1 MGEVPIKFCTFSPW
15 SQQFVLVKLLE
26 VGFYEVMGK
35 APIFRPFFF
44 FLNRPFSPKK
54 NHGRCAHD
62 APISFFFSAHDPY
75 IPIQV

>member
-44 FLNRPFSPKK
+44 FFLKRPFSQKK
-54 NHGRCAHD
+54 NNGRKVGTS
-62 APISFFFSAHDPY
+62 PITS
-75 IPIQV
+75 